1 MGTLEK
7 RKERI
12 LKIPKDYTY
21 TEAKQFLLSLG
32 FAEFNKGK
40 TSGSRV
46 KFYRQSDKK
55 IILLHKPHPG
65 DVMDSLTVKDLVSSL
80 KKIWRFAM
88 NILEYKGYRG
98 KVEYDAENFM
108 LHGKVVGID
117 DLITF
122 EGNSEHIEDEFHSA
136 VDDYLEFCEE
146 VGKSPEKEYCGSFN
160 IRIKPE
166 LHKKLALKARTTNE
180 SLNSLVEKAIV
191 VYLKR
196 NPAF

>member
-65 DVMDSLTVKDLVSSL
+65 DVMNSLTVKDLVSSL
-80 KKIWRFAM
+80 KK
-88 NILEYKGYRG
+88 YG
-98 KVEYDAENFM
+98 
-108 LHGKVVGID
+108 
-117 DLITF
+117 DL
-122 EGNSEHIEDEFHSA
+122 
-136 VDDYLEFCEE
+136 
-146 VGKSPEKEYCGSFN
+146 P
-160 IRIKPE
+160 
-166 LHKKLALKARTTNE
+166 
-180 SLNSLVEKAIV
+180 
-191 VYLKR
+191 
-196 NPAF
+196 

>member
-1 MGTLEK
+1 
-7 RKERI
+7 
-12 LKIPKDYTY
+12 
-21 TEAKQFLLSLG
+21 
-32 FAEFNKGK
+32 
-40 TSGSRV
+40 
-46 KFYRQSDKK
+46 
-55 IILLHKPHPG
+55 
-65 DVMDSLTVKDLVSSL
+65 
-80 KKIWRFAM
+80 M

-166 LHKKLALKARTTNE
+166 LRAPQ
-180 SLNSLVEKAIV
+180 AIAEEA
-191 VYLKR
+191 R
-196 NPAF
+196 NPSSYSIS